1 MHGAL
6 LLAAGRG
13 RRMAE
18 GVPDKLLHEIESTN
32 SFRLSCEAFLNCQI
46 IGHFI
51 VVYRDEKQRK
61 CLEQEFSLACV
72 NVQRTVKPTFVLG
85 GKERKDSVLN
95 GLHILPDDCLFVQV
109 HDCARPLIRTST
121 ISTLSEK
128 VLLSNS
134 IAVARPVR
142 DTVRRIAIS
151 NDSGPEEPQN
161 TKTIDRSHL
170 WMMETPQVC
179 RKDLLLKGL
188 KLALEKKVEVTDEI
202 SALELIGEKSIFHDP
217 GYANPKITT
226 FKDYEYLR
234 FLIKNENDS
243 L

>member
-1 MHGAL
+1 MHGVL
-6 LLAAGRG
+6 LLAAGSG

-18 GVPDKLLHEIESTN
+18 EVHDKLLHVIENTN
-32 SFRLSCEAFLNCQI
+32 SFRLSCEAFLNCQTI
-46 IGHFI
+46 DHFV
-51 VVYRDEKQRK
+51 VVYRDDKQRK
-61 CLEQEFSLACV
+61 SLEQEFFQACAIA
-72 NVQRTVKPTFVLG
+72 QRTVKPTFAIG

-95 GLHILPDDCLFVQV
+95 GLHTLPDDCLFVQV

-128 VLLSNS
+128 VLRTNS

-142 DTVRRIAIS
+142 DTVRRITIS
-151 NDSGPEEPQN
+151 NDSDPEEPQN
-161 TKTIDRSHL
+161 TKTIDRSQL

-188 KLALEKKVEVTDEI
+188 SLAQKNKVEVTDEI

-226 FKDYEYLR
+226 FEDYEYLR
-234 FLIKNENDS
+234 FLIKNENES

>member
-1 MHGAL
+1 MHGVL
-6 LLAAGRG
+6 LLAAGSG
-13 RRMAE
+13 RRMAGE
-18 GVPDKLLHEIESTN
+18 VPDKLLHEMGSTN
-32 SFRLSCEAFLNCQI
+32 SFRLSCEAFLNCQT
-46 IGHFI
+46 IGHFV

-61 CLEQEFSLACV
+61 RLEQEFSLACV
-72 NVQRTVKPTFVLG
+72 NVQRTVKPTFVIG

-95 GLHILPDDCLFVQV
+95 GLHTLPDDCLFVQV

-128 VLLSNS
+128 VLRTNS

-142 DTVRRIAIS
+142 DTVRRITIS
-151 NDSGPEEPQN
+151 NDSDPEEPQN
-161 TKTIDRSHL
+161 TKTIDRSQL

-188 KLALEKKVEVTDEI
+188 ILAQKNKVEVTDEI
-202 SALELIGEKSIFHDP
+202 SALELIGEKSILHDP

-226 FKDYEYLR
+226 FEDYEYLR
-234 FLIKNENDS
+234 FLIKNENDT